1 MRPDTRIH
9 NRILGNYKNLNPE
22 NLKHETDKTDN
33 LEPEPIPNLACET
46 QNVIQ
51 IEKHKR
57 SKPQN
62 LG

>member
-1 MRPDTRIH
+1 MKLI
-9 NRILGNYKNLNPE
+9 KLNPE
-22 NLKHETDKTDN
+22 
-33 LEPEPIPNLACET
+33 PQPILNLACET